1 MNRKRTFGVLLGML
15 GSISLF
21 MFGCFDVT
29 LTRFAW
35 INETEQQVQITGV
48 DGVSVNIV
56 SGVLCAMGASNKE
69 LSFGDPIHVSP
80 ELKLQWRIGTTNYEQ
95 TIVRAAVGMPEKLR
109 GQTIQFSYQT
119 NNSWMV
125 SVCSSGTGPR
135 P

>member
-1 MNRKRTFGVLLGML
+1 MNRNKIFVALLGML
-15 GSISLF
+15 GGMSLF
-21 MFGCFDVT
+21 MSGCFTVT
-29 LTRFAW
+29 WTRFVW
-35 INETEQQVQITGV
+35 INETEQKVCV
-48 DGVSVNIV
+48 NSADGFNVNIIP
-56 SGVLCAMGASNKE
+56 GVLCAGGSKAE
-69 LSFGDPIHVSP
+69 LSFGDPVRVSP
-80 ELKLQWRIGTTNYEQ
+80 VFKLQWRIGTTNYEQ